1 MRQNIVGDD
10 HVGSPS
16 FRPQLPREILIE
28 EGTESRNAFLPGN
41 LSRPFGRIDPEHG
54 NTTPREV
61 LEHVSI
67 VAGELHHQAAG
78 VQPPRSHQLFRVL
91 PRVLQKRVRKG
102 GIIRIL
108 PAEKDLRGDVLR
120 ELHQA
125 AVRAAHNLQRKPE
138 LGKRQLTRLDQR
150 IRQGRVAQR

>member
-1 MRQNIVGDD
+1 MSPKQLIQSGHGEVALVLVVDGVKLAMIHEVLDIRHLDHCHASLLQKNAYAFDEPVEVRDVRQNIVGDD

-61 LEHVSI
+61 
-67 VAGELHHQAAG
+67 
-78 VQPPRSHQLFRVL
+78 
-91 PRVLQKRVRKG
+91 
-102 GIIRIL
+102 
-108 PAEKDLRGDVLR
+108 
-120 ELHQA
+120 
-125 AVRAAHNLQRKPE
+125 
-138 LGKRQLTRLDQR
+138 
-150 IRQGRVAQR
+150 